1 MSESV
6 NDLIGRMISGIPAPA
21 SAHRPAPQRASTD
34 EPLPVL
40 IGRMLGPPEASS
52 EAAAP
57 QPAEPA
63 GTKPAEP
70 KPAEPKPAEKS
81 SPLDWLLKPVPKPS
95 T

>member
-1 MSESV
+1 MSETL
-6 NDLIGRMISGIPAPA
+6 NDLIGRMISGLPAPA
-21 SAHRPAPQRASTD
+21 SALRPAPRHVVTD
-34 EPLPVL
+34 EPLSVL

-52 EAAAP
+52 EAASP
-57 QPAEPA
+57 PPAEPA
-63 GTKPAEP
+63 GT